1 MLAIEGEGADWDP
14 GQATLGRHFVRDME
28 HLWEAILKLAAV
40 VEVAA
45 ATSIRALVDGRP
57 ELVEEVRVE
66 EASINDREVRI
77 ELDCLKVLALHTPV
91 ASDLR
96 RVAAVLK
103 INGDLERIG
112 DLANHVANRVRK
124 QAKDHE
130 PMPVPARLEA
140 LAQAALSEVHD
151 SLDALAQGDPELARA
166 VIEADRGVD
175 RHRRAVQKE
184 IKLAIGQEPRRLNS
198 WLRLIN
204 TSRNLER
211 MADHATNI
219 AEAVIY
225 LKEGRIIR
233 HDRARP
239 KSSPTL

>member
-1 MLAIEGEGADWDP
+1 MFSNQGEGADWDL
-14 GQATLGRHFVRDME
+14 GQTTLGRHFARDME
-28 HLWEAILKLAAV
+28 HLWEEILKLAAV

-45 ATSIRALVDGRP
+45 ATSIRALCDGRP
-57 ELVEEVRVE
+57 DLVDEVRDE
-66 EASINDREVRI
+66 EQSINDREVRI

-96 RVAAVLK
+96 LVAAVLR

-112 DLANHVANRVRK
+112 DLAEHIANRVRK
-124 QAKDHE
+124 QAKDSE
-130 PMPVPARLEA
+130 PVPIPARLEVLA
-140 LAQAALSEVHD
+140 LAGLAEVHD
-151 SLDALAQGDPELARA
+151 SLDALAQSDPDLARA

-184 IKLAIGQEPRRLNS
+184 LKTAIGREPRRLNT

-204 TSRNLER
+204 TARNLER

-219 AEAVIY
+219 AESVIY
-225 LKEGRIIR
+225 LKEGKIIR
-233 HDRARP
+233 HDRARA
-239 KSSPTL
+239 SSP